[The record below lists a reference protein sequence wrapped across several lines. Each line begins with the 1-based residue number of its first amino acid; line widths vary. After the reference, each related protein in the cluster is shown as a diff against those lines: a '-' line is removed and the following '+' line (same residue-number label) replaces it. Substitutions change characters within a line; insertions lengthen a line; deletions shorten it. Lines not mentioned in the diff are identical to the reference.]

1 MYVTLLSHANRQEFP
16 NNQPNGFKNR
26 LPHPLRLTD
35 GNWEVGLSSI
45 SIPDTGLNLDH
56 IVPDGQK
63 VFWTS
68 IVRKVTDIRN
78 HVFDNQYMAMEDVK
92 EDDSIVDGVS
102 FMKAYIRWMHQ
113 DAVEDFK
120 REYESSGLD
129 NGKYLH
135 TRFKWEGDDLVLDN
149 SAVQRIRFRG
159 IGVDH
164 LMPHFAVNSVLA
176 EKMGWMQKT
185 SDGTWQLGPNL
196 TMIYHKGQVP
206 RRGQY
211 DFLNANGEPI
221 LLRSS
226 IDKDKTV
233 WFWLSFRLSWKF
245 TNLNLAFRS
254 MVKEP
259 TRSLHVYSDVGGSS
273 MVGNRTTDLLREI
286 NYRREGRGRIYFE
299 PQHIQYHPV
308 RNQVL
313 DIIEVQLAETTG
325 KGEELVK
332 FKQGHTLV
340 TLHFKKME

>member
-16 NNQPNGFKNR
+16 NNQPNRFKNR
-26 LPHPLRLTD
+26 LLHPLQLTD
-35 GNWEVGLSSI
+35 RNWEVGLCSI

-56 IVPDGQK
+56 IVPEGQK

-68 IVRKVTDIRN
+68 IVRKVTDICN
-78 HVFDNQYMAMEDVK
+78 HVFDNQYMTMADVK
-92 EDDSIVDGVS
+92 DDDSIVDGVS
-102 FMKAYIRWMHQ
+102 FMKSYIRWMHQ

-129 NGKYLH
+129 NGKYLR

-206 RRGQY
+206 RQGQY

-226 IDKDKTV
+226 IDKDKT
-233 WFWLSFRLSWKF
+233 
-245 TNLNLAFRS
+245 
-254 MVKEP
+254 
-259 TRSLHVYSDVGGSS
+259 GGF
-273 MVGNRTTDLLREI
+273 G
-286 NYRREGRGRIYFE
+286 
-299 PQHIQYHPV
+299 
-308 RNQVL
+308 
-313 DIIEVQLAETTG
+313 
-325 KGEELVK
+325 
-332 FKQGHTLV
+332 
-340 TLHFKKME
+340 